1 MARSSSTSKSVANPL
16 LYVLMNTMVAS
27 VRSDT
32 TDLTARQLAVF
43 LKVYLEPSIEHT
55 VRGLAEQLNIS
66 KPAITRALDRLAE
79 SSFIE
84 REKDSEDRLCPHA
97 IILATSREVIPFVRR
112 FGVTGDWR
120 RQIPASVSSQ
130 DPMWPHRVLRSS
142 VRARGLCN
150 GRRAPLGVAAH
161 RSNDL
166 ATAIWHRQT
175 QKQLTAQTIMEGRH
189 SRILPYAMARTQH
202 HTGSLIATLA
212 AASHWHASTVAASAH
227 SSLSALMTCAVAPT
241 RYQSVGDTMVQ

>member
-1 MARSSSTSKSVANPL
+1 MRFSSSPVSHGQEHDLGEPAGEAPRGVLDEHERDGTHDPIRELAFDTFCTEIW
-16 LYVLMNTMVAS
+16 LYGDLAS
-27 VRSDT
+27 QVIGDAKYPRPCP
-32 TDLTARQLAVF
+32 R
-43 LKVYLEPSIEHT
+43 K
-55 VRGLAEQLNIS
+55 
-66 KPAITRALDRLAE
+66 TR
-79 SSFIE
+79 
-84 REKDSEDRLCPHA
+84 
-97 IILATSREVIPFVRR
+97 
-112 FGVTGDWR
+112 
-120 RQIPASVSSQ
+120 
-130 DPMWPHRVLRSS
+130 MWPHRVLRSS

-175 QKQLTAQTIMEGRH
+175 QKQLTEQTIMEGRH

-202 HTGSLIATLA
+202 HTGSLIAALA

-241 RYQSVGDTMVQ
+241 GYQSIGDTMVQ